1 MANVGIKEKKAW
13 GYFSFVTGHKYSDI
27 CYIELEASRDVPF
40 EDAEVLSEYD
50 AIDDDSYFVE
60 NYKPEQAFEA
70 FKKAVELV
78 ERGWIHVKVVVHLQD
93 KETKSRSYFKFEYD
107 RVLKETA
114 LQIGATLKAKKER
127 GGGGE

>member
-13 GYFSFVTGHKYSDI
+13 GYFDFVTGHKYSDI
-27 CYIELEASRDVPF
+27 SYIELEASRDVPF

-60 NYKPEQAFEA
+60 NYKPEQALEA
-70 FKKAVELV
+70 FKKVVELV
-78 ERGWIHVKVVVHLQD
+78 ERGWIYVKVVVNLQD

-107 RVLKETA
+107 RELKETS
-114 LQIGATLKAKKER
+114 LQIGTTLKVRKER
-127 GGGGE
+127 GGGE

>member
-1 MANVGIKEKKAW
+1 MADIGIEEKKAL
-13 GYFSFVTGHKYSDI
+13 GYFGFVTGNRYSDI
-27 CYIELEASRDVPF
+27 CYIELEASRDVSF

-50 AIDDDSYFVE
+50 AIDDDSYFVK

-78 ERGWIHVKVVVHLQD
+78 ERGWIYVKVVVHLQD

-107 RVLKETA
+107 KELKETA
-114 LQIGATLKAKKER
+114 LQLGTTLKAKKER
-127 GGGGE
+127 GGGE

>member
-1 MANVGIKEKKAW
+1 MANIGIKEKKAW
-13 GYFSFVTGHKYSDI
+13 GYFSFVTRHKYSDI
-27 CYIELEASRDVPF
+27 CHIELEASRDVPF

-78 ERGWIHVKVVVHLQD
+78 ERGWIHVKVVVYLQD
-93 KETKSRSYFKFEYD
+93 KETRSRSYFKFEYD
-107 RVLKETA
+107 RELKETA
-114 LQIGATLKAKKER
+114 LQIGTTLKER
-127 GGGGE
+127 GGGE